1 MANDDPEPSGYLLL
15 DAGDGRQLARFG
27 SLIVDRP
34 YPAAIHP
41 IADPAAWAAA
51 DLRYERPSFGGAG
64 EWIAVANEVPDA
76 WTMRYAGVTFE
87 LRATASGQV
96 GFFGEQVDLWRW
108 VGDAIHDLGGP
119 GTPPPA
125 VDGTAPAAPPPSGEL
140 PPAADSPAPPADPP
154 PTGELPPAA
163 PLPSPASPPSG
174 ELPPAADPPAPAAD
188 PPAPVAPPPTVLN
201 LFAYTGGSTLAAA
214 LSGAAVTHVDAS
226 RSAVAWARRNAA
238 LSGLADAPI
247 RWIVDDALAFVGR
260 EARRGRRYDGIVL
273 DPPSYGHGPNGE
285 RWTIDQHLPTLLDAC
300 LSVAAE
306 PGFVLLTAHAEGMR
320 PQDAEDALC
329 EAFIRAGRRRDAGRV
344 EGGALELRA
353 ESGVSAPAGV
363 YARWRSAPP
372 PGARPANQDRS

>member
-1 MANDDPEPSGYLLL
+1 MVNADLDPSEYALL

-34 YPAAIHP
+34 YPAAVHP
-41 IADPAAWAAA
+41 ITDPLAWAAA

-96 GFFGEQVDLWRW
+96 GFFGEQVDLWSW
-108 VGDAIHDLGGP
+108 IAG
-119 GTPPPA
+119 A
-125 VDGTAPAAPPPSGEL
+125 VRGLARSGE
-140 PPAADSPAPPADPP
+140 PPRSASPPPPADPPTAVAKPRDAQLPPTGALP
-154 PTGELPPAA
+154 PTGELPTTADTRPLAA
-163 PLPSPASPPSG
+163 P
-174 ELPPAADPPAPAAD
+174 PPAGAL
-188 PPAPVAPPPTVLN
+188 PPTVLN

-214 LSGAAVTHVDAS
+214 VAGAAATHVDAS

-285 RWTIDQHLPTLLDAC
+285 RWTLDQHLPALLDAC

-320 PQDAEDALC
+320 PRDAEDALRD
-329 EAFIRAGRRRDAGRV
+329 ALIRAGRRRDAGRV

-363 YARWRSAPP
+363 FARWRSAPP
-372 PGARPANQDRS
+372 PEARPATQDRS